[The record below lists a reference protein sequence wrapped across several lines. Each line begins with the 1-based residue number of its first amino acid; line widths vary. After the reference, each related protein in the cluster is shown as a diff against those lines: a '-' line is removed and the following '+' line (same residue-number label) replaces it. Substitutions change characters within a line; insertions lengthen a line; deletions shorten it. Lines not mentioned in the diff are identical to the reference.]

1 MFEPVRFEDKG
12 NYYEIFLENEKDQV
26 KSVKIV
32 KQWVITTMEKL
43 QLNFWETVN
52 LWLEDNDY
60 IVNEEQEELDKEA
73 KGKVKLVA
81 KTEKPVKKTPKER
94 VQKENPTKEL
104 IIQTIYNALQQIDNI
119 SSVNVE
125 NKAKLITFELNNE
138 QFKVDLVQKRKP
150 KA

>member
-1 MFEPVRFEDKG
+1 MKDYKINGKVIDITLDNGKVVKCSTEWVKKSMKALETDMEDVLLMF
-12 NYYEIFLENEKDQV
+12 
-26 KSVKIV
+26 
-32 KQWVITTMEKL
+32 
-43 QLNFWETVN
+43 
-52 LWLEDNDY
+52 LEDNDY

-125 NKAKLITFELNNE
+125 NKAKLITFSFKNE
-138 QFKVDLVQKRKP
+138 DFKVDLVQKRK
-150 KA
+150 KKEEK

>member
-1 MFEPVRFEDKG
+1 MKDYIVKG
-12 NYYEIFLENEKDQV
+12 NVVEITLDNDKVVKCSNAWVEK
-26 KSVKIV
+26 
-32 KQWVITTMEKL
+32 TMELLKTSAEDVML
-43 QLNFWETVN
+43 M
-52 LWLEDNDY
+52 WLEDNGY
-60 IVNEEQEELDKEA
+60 LVNEEQEELDKQA

-81 KTEKPVKKTPKER
+81 KTEKSVKKTPKER

-138 QFKVDLVQKRKP
+138 QFKVDLVQKRK
-150 KA
+150 KKKGE